1 MLAPLA
7 TVAMDSATSF
17 PINFDRPSL
26 GLYDRRVPK
35 LDGFGS
41 GIGPC
46 SGEDV
51 ASLLLTWSRAAAG

>member
-17 PINFDRPSL
+17 LINFDRPSL
-26 GLYDRRVPK
+26 GLRHRRVPE

-51 ASLLLTWSRAAAG
+51 SSILLTWSRAAAG

>member
-26 GLYDRRVPK
+26 GLRDRPVPE
-35 LDGFGS
+35 LDGFDF
-41 GIGPC
+41 GIGPE
-46 SGEDV
+46 SPGR
-51 ASLLLTWSRAAAG
+51 TWPHSY

>member
-17 PINFDRPSL
+17 AINFNRPSL
-26 GLYDRRVPK
+26 GVRDRRVPE

-41 GIGPC
+41 GTGP
-46 SGEDV
+46 
-51 ASLLLTWSRAAAG
+51 